1 MKTNDQE
8 VKDVQPTLQFSRV
21 RIELT
26 RSEVGGAILPKK
38 HFTVRLGHAELTL
51 LCQKKRP
58 KLLTIQHGDC

>member
-51 LCQKKRP
+51 LCQKNTP
-58 KLLTIQHGDC
+58 